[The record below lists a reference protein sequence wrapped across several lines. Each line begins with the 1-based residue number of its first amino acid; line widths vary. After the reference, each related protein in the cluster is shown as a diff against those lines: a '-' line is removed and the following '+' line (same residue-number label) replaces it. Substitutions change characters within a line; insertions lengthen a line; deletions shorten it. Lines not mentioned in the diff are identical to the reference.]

1 MLLVVGIRN
10 EGVNRQGEVA
20 AGWAINTGSF
30 IVYDFGD
37 DGAEHGVFILGGR
50 GLRVGFNDRLH
61 ARDEGLPGLVIAAQL
76 VEQGAGLIGGGG
88 ERVAPGGQDGL
99 PLFEQLGRVDTGF
112 DQFKGAGALFLNGG
126 DFGIELL
133 QGRFQRGLIAG
144 GLDGGFGRRLIVRK
158 PVAQGEEERVLHFIN
173 AGGHHA
179 AIMMTKHIARAC
191 LRACL
196 HFVAAAAADEQAGK
210 GVLQL
215 LGLGNG
221 RERARMQLGLRGVPH
236 IL

>member
-1 MLLVVGIRN
+1 MITKFEKRMIAAMLAVMMSIQVFSAQSVMPLAGKTILVDSGH
-10 EGVNRQGEVA
+10 GGK
-20 AGWAINTGSF
+20 
-30 IVYDFGD
+30 D
-37 DGAEHGVFILGGR
+37 DGAQR
-50 GLRVGFNDRLH
+50 GEVKEDAINL
-61 ARDEGLPGLVIAAQL
+61 AIAMEVRKQL
-76 VEQGAGLIGGGG
+76 IEQGAGLVGGGG
-88 ERVAPGGQDGL
+88 KRVAPGGQDGL
-99 PLFEQLGRVDTGF
+99 PFLEQLGRVDTGF
-112 DQFKGAGALFLNGG
+112 DQFKSAGALFLNGG

-133 QGRFQRGLIAG
+133 EGSFKRGLIAG
-144 GLDGGFGRRLIVRK
+144 GLGGGFGRRLIVHK
-158 PVAQGEEERVLHFIN
+158 PVAQGEEERFLHLIN

-191 LRACL
+191 LWARL